1 MNTSKD
7 YNDLYL
13 KVDDLLLVCVFE
25 TFREES
31 INSFELYP
39 AHFYLILA
47 IAECNVEVCWC

>member
-13 KVDDLLLVCVFE
+13 KVDDLLLVCVLE

-47 IAECNVEVCWC
+47 IAECNVEVC